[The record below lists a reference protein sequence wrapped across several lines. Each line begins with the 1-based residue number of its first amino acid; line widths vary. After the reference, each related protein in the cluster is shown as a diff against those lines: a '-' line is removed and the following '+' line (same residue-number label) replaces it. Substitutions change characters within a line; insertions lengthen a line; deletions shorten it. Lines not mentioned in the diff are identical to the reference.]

1 VLLRALRFIA
11 GAAAGFLLWWYG
23 TLFYNGALAFTA
35 ESLLGLD
42 ARLCGPHLIAD
53 ERKIEVRARL
63 CVAPTATIPA
73 DQLTY
78 NIILLAAL
86 FAMRWRSITSFLI
99 SLFVVALTHVLS
111 LAVSVESTYA
121 ARNGAWSD
129 KHYSVFEQQAWVST
143 EFFWRLVGMFAIVF
157 VCWWVTQAPIFPQT
171 RASGARRRGRAAAR
185 GRR

>member
-1 VLLRALRFIA
+1 MRALRFIA
-11 GAAAGFLLWWYG
+11 GAAAGFLVWWYA
-23 TLFYNGALAFTA
+23 TLFYDGALAFTA

-42 ARLCGPHLIAD
+42 ARLCGPHLIAE
-53 ERKIEVRARL
+53 ERKIEARPRL

-86 FAMRWRSITSFLI
+86 FAMRWRSITSFLM

-111 LAVSVESTYA
+111 VVVSVESTYA
-121 ARNGAWSD
+121 GKNGAWSE
-129 KHYSVFEQQAWVST
+129 KHYSVIEQHAWVST

-157 VCWWVTQAPIFPQT
+157 ACWWLTQAPIFPQP
-171 RASGARRRGRAAAR
+171 RASDAPRPKRAAAK